1 MFGSN
6 SGMTS
11 PNVGFDHRVTGAP
24 SLLDALAAES
34 EEVAGLGD
42 ASAQVGRIC
51 PAAVGIK
58 GRAKYGLVPGR
69 CAGCRCGGMC
79 PDRWY
84 LIITIITGS
93 ESLYSHQNF

>member
-6 SGMTS
+6 SVITS
-11 PNVGFDHRVTGAP
+11 PSVGFDHRVTVTCAP

-42 ASAQVGRIC
+42 ASGQTGRMC

-58 GRAKYGLVPGR
+58 GRAKYGLFPGL
-69 CAGCRCGGMC
+69 CAMC
-79 PDRWY
+79 PDRWP
-84 LIITIITGS
+84 TGM
-93 ESLYSHQNF
+93 